1 VEGLSVPVAVS
12 SVRIGGKGGEG
23 EFYILLPSYFCALL
37 QPVSTPCPVVS
48 FLADAISFDCVVNQF
63 VIDEIGKD
71 ASGGYRDFICQLV
84 MQYVEQKSGK
94 KVEEGGM
101 GEGKG
106 LVIDKR
112 YKLPKLKYHAYVD
125 TVTGA
130 VIKPEDLKKAIADKT
145 ASAAKQWV
153 REAAKGE
160 KGISEVD
167 ASTKKKTEKAKASA
181 AASAKS
187 VKVPMSNK
195 KVPIM
200 IGVEETDGSTMTLL
214 DHAKSVGEKV
224 SRRGERSEY

>member
-1 VEGLSVPVAVS
+1 MA
-12 SVRIGGKGGEG
+12 
-23 EFYILLPSYFCALL
+23 A
-37 QPVSTPCPVVS
+37 TPCRYTGRWQVS
-48 FLADAISFDCVVNQF
+48 NLLTVSIHAQVVNF
-63 VIDEIGKD
+63 FSLGEETEF
-71 ASGGYRDFICQLV
+71 S
-84 MQYVEQKSGK
+84 KSGK

-125 TVTGA
+125 AVTGA

-181 AASAKS
+181 AAAAKS

-224 SRRGERSEY
+224 SEGASEASTEGGDRLRTPT